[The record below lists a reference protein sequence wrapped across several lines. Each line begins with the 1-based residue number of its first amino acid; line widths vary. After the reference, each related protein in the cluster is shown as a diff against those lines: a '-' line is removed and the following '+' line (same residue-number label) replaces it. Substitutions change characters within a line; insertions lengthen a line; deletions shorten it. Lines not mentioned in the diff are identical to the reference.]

1 MKIFKLHW
9 LDYFPYRHAKVH
21 NKRVLHIGSGK
32 QKFEGASSLDID
44 KSLSPDIAWDM
55 NVFPWPIDDKSF
67 DEVIAINILEH
78 VEDLVLVLNEIYRIL
93 KPSGKFYILVP
104 HFSNYAAYVD
114 PTHRQHLSYFS
125 FDYFISGTSI
135 EKEYGFYVNFRFIL
149 KRRVIMLSG
158 RFLNV
163 ILFYFVNTFPLFWE
177 KYFCFIIRG
186 EGLYLELQREN

>member
-32 QKFEGASSLDID
+32 QKFEGALSLDID

-55 NVFPWPIDDKSF
+55 NMFPWPIDDKSF

-93 KPSGKFYILVP
+93 KPSGKLYILVP
-104 HFSNYAAYVD
+104 HFTNYAAYVD

-135 EKEYGFYVNFRFIL
+135 EKEYGFYVNFRFKL

>member
-1 MKIFKLHW
+1 MKFFKLHW
-9 LDYFPYRHAKVH
+9 LDYFPYRHARVH

-78 VEDLVLVLNEIYRIL
+78 VEDLVLVLNEIHRIL
-93 KPSGKFYILVP
+93 KPSGKLYILVP
-104 HFSNYAAYVD
+104 HFTNYAAYVD

-135 EKEYGFYVNFRFIL
+135 EKDYGFYVNFRFIL

-158 RFLNV
+158 RFLNF
-163 ILFYFVNTFPLFWE
+163 ILFYFVNTFPLLWE